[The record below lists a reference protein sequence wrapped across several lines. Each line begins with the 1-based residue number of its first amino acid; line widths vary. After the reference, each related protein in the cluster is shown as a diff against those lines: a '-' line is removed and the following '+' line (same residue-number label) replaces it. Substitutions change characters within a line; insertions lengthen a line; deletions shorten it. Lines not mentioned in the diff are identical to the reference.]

1 MVKKHLGACLGS
13 VSSKD
18 EFITCKVD
26 GWIKHLENLSQFAK
40 SDPHAAYAA
49 FTYGFQL
56 KWKYV
61 QRTVPDIDKLFQP
74 LEDYIRN
81 KFIPALI
88 GRAVSDTERTI
99 LCLPTRLGGLNIQNP
114 VALCSKE
121 YEWSQKLTGAL
132 TKKIVDQHLH
142 ISEEASGQSSTLRQI
157 RRKRTSSSKICV
169 SQSMTISMLNS
180 AEVLIMRPKKERL
193 FG

>member
-18 EFITCKVD
+18 EFITSKVD
-26 GWIKHLENLSQFAK
+26 GWINHLENLSQFAK

-88 GRAVSDTERTI
+88 GRAVRHRKN
-99 LCLPTRLGGLNIQNP
+99 RLQSPHKIGRP
-114 VALCSKE
+114 EYSESSCS
-121 YEWSQKLTGAL
+121 
-132 TKKIVDQHLH
+132 
-142 ISEEASGQSSTLRQI
+142 
-157 RRKRTSSSKICV
+157 
-169 SQSMTISMLNS
+169 
-180 AEVLIMRPKKERL
+180 VLK
-193 FG
+193 GV